1 MLHKRNRRLIHAIV
15 NLGQNAMG
23 RIIRMK
29 GATEFAYDSLGL
41 WVPAIVRQAFL
52 MTNPAAPFDEFR
64 CLAQARDR

>member
-29 GATEFAYDSLGL
+29 GASEFAYDSLGL
-41 WVPAIVRQAFL
+41 WVPAIVRKAFL
-52 MTNPAAPFDEFR
+52 MTNPAAPFDAFR
-64 CLAQARDR
+64 CLAQARNR